1 MSTVRLQPN
10 TAAFHRVLDAANA
23 HDEAL
28 LSRTVDEVFAPDAV
42 IATPLP
48 IHAKGAQAIKEVFAT
63 LHRAFPDLH
72 VEVED
77 VIAEGDKVVSRHRVT
92 GTHRGSAYM
101 GLPPTGRSIA
111 YDEIFVLRFAD
122 GRITQTWG
130 VVDVFAQLKQLGFV
144 VSQPEQENLP

>member
-1 MSTVRLQPN
+1 MSTVRLDGN

-23 HDEAL
+23 HDAAL
-28 LSRTVDEVFAPDAV
+28 LSKTVDEVFAPDAL

-48 IHAKGAQAIKEVFAT
+48 IHAAGAQVIKEVFAT

-77 VIAEGDKVVSRHRVT
+77 VIAEADRVVSRHRVT

-101 GLPPTGRSIA
+101 GLAPTGRSIA

-144 VSQPEQENLP
+144 LSPPKQENLS